1 MMQRKFTGWH
11 MLAMMVA
18 FFGVVIAVNLT
29 MARIAIG
36 SFGGVLVENS
46 YVASQEFNGWLAE
59 VRAQEA
65 LGWDV
70 KRQLQPDRRLLV
82 SVTGAPDMLTITG
95 TARPPL
101 GKATN
106 LDLTFTRIAPGE
118 YLSAVPIPAGR
129 MTVRLHVASGADNWR
144 SEDNLQ

>member
-1 MMQRKFTGWH
+1 MMQRQFTGWH

-36 SFGGVLVENS
+36 SFGGVVVENS
-46 YVASQEFNGWLAE
+46 YVASQEFNGWLE
-59 VRAQEA
+59 QTRQQEA
-65 LGWDV
+65 LGWTV
-70 KRQLQPDRRLLV
+70 TRQLQADRRLLV
-82 SVTGAPDMLTITG
+82 SIVGAPETLAITG

-101 GKATN
+101 GKATD
-106 LDLTFTRIAPGE
+106 LPLTFNRIAPGE
-118 YLSAVPIPAGR
+118 YLSAVPLPAGR
-129 MTVRLHVASGADNWR
+129 MTVRLQVAAGADTWR